1 MDVQQQ
7 QEPRISQL
15 LPSIKCSDCGET
27 VEFRM
32 LGEHICQAAP
42 DVPALPL
49 AYQKSATNKPPP
61 STRPGEPPMPRSIPK
76 PLSVPGSG
84 HGSPYDLNPSPTDS
98 GYSGYSGSNY
108 ASPPPLTPGSKG
120 TKNFLQKYSQ
130 MTGKQFNSPTQ
141 SPRSAPTT
149 PSAIDND
156 QEYYDKRF
164 DRPHVNNGNGNSFDK
179 YTSSP
184 NAYDNKFMQ
193 PNKPY
198 GQGYPVD
205 REIPDPRKPS
215 NYDRPFDNGYKQP
228 QPFNDNGNRY
238 MDDPYR
244 LGKPRIP
251 NDQRPDDRMIRNQKP
266 SGYINGE
273 GSRSRSRSPAAIDRP
288 NYPPPPQLPPPNQL
302 YGQSPYGYEG
312 YDSSRMPPR
321 NLSQEK
327 QPPRQ
332 PQPFS
337 NPNSYAPPP
346 LQNNKVYNDVSYP
359 SVESSA
365 FGQEEEGFD
374 YLMNDLMREME
385 NMQTS
390 STNYDDQKSINS
402 SSGGGT
408 RDICAYCSSSST
420 LWALG
425 KTWHSNHLLCGHCR
439 QPIDPN
445 VGHVERDGNVY
456 CPRDFTDLF
465 LPKCRRCNLPVEK
478 EAVSASD
485 GKLEGKWH
493 VKCFGCHTCYK
504 PFPDKSFYVFNNAPY
519 CKRHY
524 HRLNN
529 SLCKTCDEP
538 IEGPCAQTVEGWRY
552 HPRCFVC
559 FVHNCNT
566 PLTDIYYSFENKQYC
581 EMHIMEIQR
590 RRKIQA
596 EKRQTMFRNI

>member
-1 MDVQQQ
+1 MDVQQ

-42 DVPALPL
+42 AVPALPL
-49 AYQKSATNKPPP
+49 AYQKSATKSPPP
-61 STRPGEPPMPRSIPK
+61 SARPVKNELPMSRSIPK

-84 HGSPYDLNPSPTDS
+84 YGSPYDTTPSPTDS
-98 GYSGYSGSNY
+98 GYSGYSGYSGSKY

-120 TKNFLQKYSQ
+120 TKNFLQKYTQ
-130 MTGKQFNSPTQ
+130 MTGKQFNSPSH

-149 PSAIDND
+149 PSSIDNN
-156 QEYYDKRF
+156 QESYDKRF
-164 DRPHVNNGNGNSFDK
+164 DRPQVNSGNTFVK
-179 YTSSP
+179 YTSAP
-184 NAYDNKFMQ
+184 NAY

-205 REIPDPRKPS
+205 REISDTRKPF
-215 NYDRPFDNGYKQP
+215 NNDRPFDHGYKQQ
-228 QPFNDNGNRY
+228 QPFNDTSNRY

-251 NDQRPDDRMIRNQKP
+251 NDQRPDDRMTRNQKP
-266 SGYINGE
+266 SGYNNGKDP
-273 GSRSRSRSPAAIDRP
+273 RSRSRSPAAIDRS
-288 NYPPPPQLPPPNQL
+288 NYPPPPSLPPSNQL
-302 YGQSPYGYEG
+302 YGQSPYSYEG
-312 YDSSRMPPR
+312 YDSSRMPP
-321 NLSQEK
+321 Q
-327 QPPRQ
+327 
-332 PQPFS
+332 
-337 NPNSYAPPP
+337 
-346 LQNNKVYNDVSYP
+346 
-359 SVESSA
+359 SSS
-365 FGQEEEGFD
+365 FGQEGGGFD
-374 YLMNDLMREME
+374 YLMNNLIKEME

-390 STNYDDQKSINS
+390 SANYDDQKSINS

-408 RDICAYCSSSST
+408 RDICAYCKTEISSSSST

-425 KTWHSNHLLCGHCR
+425 KTWHSNHLLCVHCR
-439 QPIDPN
+439 NPIDPN

-456 CPRDFTDLF
+456 CPQDFTDLF

-493 VKCFGCHTCYK
+493 VNCFGCHTCYK

-559 FVHNCNT
+559 FVNNCNT